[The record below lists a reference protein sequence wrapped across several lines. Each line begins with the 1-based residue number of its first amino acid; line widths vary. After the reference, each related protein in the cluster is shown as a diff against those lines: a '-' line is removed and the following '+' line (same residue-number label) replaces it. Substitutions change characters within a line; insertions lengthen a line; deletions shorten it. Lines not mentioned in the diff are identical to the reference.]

1 MARNSAAKK
10 TETVET
16 ENTVAENTGTS
27 AKQFSPAV
35 MKVMTTTLKAV
46 EQTISEEFG
55 NIAHSEYRIGEA
67 LTQIRQQ
74 DLYLAA
80 KDPETKEPF
89 KTFSAYAEVKATEW
103 RTTRMS
109 LYNYMN
115 LTIVSEKMVQK
126 VGKTIASKIGALDS
140 VDSKAAGRALEQA
153 VKVLDSGKTRTE
165 AMATVT
171 DISTKAREKAGV
183 SRSPGRA
190 KAKEEAAQA
199 AAEVVKE
206 AKKAPTTDIATG
218 DRAVCDWQPLSA
230 DKATANS
237 YTQIAIVE
245 VMGLR
250 LQVRSSA
257 TLIDVKVIAEAP
269 KAK

>member
-1 MARNSAAKK
+1 MARNSAVKNV
-10 TETVET
+10 ETET

-27 AKQFSPAV
+27 AKQFSPAM
-35 MKVMTTTLKAV
+35 MKVMASTLKAV
-46 EQTISEEFG
+46 EQAISEEFG

-80 KDPETKEPF
+80 KEPC
-89 KTFSAYAEVKATEW
+89 KNFSAYLDIKASEW

-109 LYNYMN
+109 LYNFMN
-115 LTIVSEKMVQK
+115 LSSVSEKMVTK
-126 VGKTIASKIGALDS
+126 LGKTVASKIGSLKTINS
-140 VDSKAAGRALEQA
+140 TAAA
-153 VKVLDSGKTRTE
+153 KVLDKAVEMLDAGKTRTE
-165 AMATVT
+165 TLATVVQLS
-171 DISTKAREKAGV
+171 DKAREKAGV

-190 KAKEEAAQA
+190 KAREEKAAV

-206 AKKAPTTDIATG
+206 AKKAPAADIATG
-218 DRAVCDWQPLSA
+218 DRAVCDWQPLAA

-269 KAK
+269 KGK

>member
-1 MARNSAAKK
+1 MARQTAVKK
-10 TETVET
+10 TVETVE
-16 ENTVAENTGTS
+16 NTTAENTGTT

-35 MKVMTTTLKAV
+35 MKVMATTLKAV
-46 EQTISEEFG
+46 EQAISEEFG

-89 KTFSAYAEVKATEW
+89 KTFSSYLDTKAAEW
-103 RTTRMS
+103 RITKMS
-109 LYNYMN
+109 MYNYMN
-115 LTIVSEKMVQK
+115 LTVVSEKMVQK
-126 VGKTIASKIGALDS
+126 IGKTIASKIGALDA
-140 VDSKAAGRALEQA
+140 VDSKAAGTALDQA

-171 DISTKAREKAGV
+171 DIATKAREKAGV

-190 KAKEEAAQA
+190 KAAEEKAVA
-199 AAEVVKE
+199 AASAVKE
-206 AKKAPTTDIATG
+206 AKKAPVDEISNQ
-218 DRAVCDWQPLSA
+218 DRAVCDWLPLSA

-237 YTQIAIVE
+237 YTKIVIVE
-245 VMGLR
+245 VEGLR
-250 LQVRSSA
+250 LQIRSSER
-257 TLIDVKVIAEAP
+257 LIDVKVL
-269 KAK
+269 AKLAK

>member
-16 ENTVAENTGTS
+16 ENTVAENTGTT
-27 AKQFSPAV
+27 AKQFSPAM
-35 MKVMTTTLKAV
+35 MKVMASTLKSV
-46 EQTISEEFG
+46 EQAISEEFG

-80 KDPETKEPF
+80 KEPC
-89 KTFSAYAEVKATEW
+89 KNFSAYLDTKASEW
-103 RTTRMS
+103 RTSKMS

-115 LTIVSEKMVQK
+115 LTVVSEKMVQK

-140 VDSKAAGRALEQA
+140 VDPKAAGKALEQA

-190 KAKEEAAQA
+190 KAREEKAAV

-206 AKKAPTTDIATG
+206 AKKAPAADIATG
-218 DRAVCDWQPLSA
+218 DRAVCDWQPLAA

-245 VMGLR
+245 VRGLR
-250 LQVRSSA
+250 LQVRRSA

>member
-1 MARNSAAKK
+1 MARQTAAKK
-10 TETVET
+10 TETVE
-16 ENTVAENTGTS
+16 NTTAENTGTA

-35 MKVMTTTLKAV
+35 MKVMATTLKAA
-46 EQTISEEFG
+46 EQSIVEEFST
-55 NIAHSEYRIGEA
+55 IAHSEYKIGQA

-80 KDPETKEPF
+80 KEPC
-89 KTFSAYAEVKATEW
+89 KNFSTYLDIKAAEW
-103 RTTRMS
+103 RTSKMS

-126 VGKTIASKIGALDS
+126 VGKTIAAKIGALDS
-140 VDSKAAGRALEQA
+140 VDSKAAGKALDQA

-190 KAKEEAAQA
+190 KAAEEKAQA
-199 AAEVVKE
+199 AASEIKA
-206 AKKAPTTDIATG
+206 AKKAAVDEISTQ
-218 DRAVCDWQPLSA
+218 DRAVCEWLPLSA

-237 YTQIAIVE
+237 YTRICIVE
-245 VMGLR
+245 VEGLR
-250 LQVRSSA
+250 LQIRSSEK
-257 TLIDVKVIAEAP
+257 LIDVKVL
-269 KAK
+269 AKLSK